1 MNKVL
6 VLGCNSFSGSSLVN
20 FLLNKGFSVI
30 GISRSSEKKHYLSC
44 YRQNEYLK
52 NFKFHKLDINKN
64 KNKIIKILNNFK
76 PEIVINYSAQSMVN
90 ESWDSPTD
98 WYYTNVIGT
107 VSLLEELKNKKY
119 LKKYIHFSTPEVYG
133 STSKNIRE
141 NSFFNPS
148 TPYAVSRLTTDHH
161 INLLYKEFDFPSIIT
176 RASNVYGPFQDLYRI
191 IPLTIFKILKK
202 DKLFL
207 HGGGRSKRSFI
218 HINDVNNALLKIIR
232 KGKVGHTYH
241 ISTNKKISIYDLVT
255 KICKQM
261 KYDFDDLTIIS
272 EDRKG
277 KDQNYFLNSNKL
289 RKELNWQEKISIDKG
304 IVEVIDWLKRNI
316 KYTKKIDTK
325 YIHKK

>member
-1 MNKVL
+1 MGL
-6 VLGCNSFSGSSLVN
+6 VDLQ
-20 FLLNKGFSVI
+20 K
-30 GISRSSEKKHYLSC
+30 KKHYLSC

-107 VSLLEELKNKKY
+107 ISLLEELKNKKY

-133 STSKNIRE
+133 STSKNISE
-141 NSFFNPS
+141 NLFFNPS
-148 TPYAVSRLTTDHH
+148 TPYAVSRSTTDHH
-161 INLLYKEFDFPSIIT
+161 INLLYKEFNFPSIIT

-191 IPLTIFKILKK
+191 IPLTIFKILK

-218 HINDVNNALLKIIR
+218 HIDVNITLLKIIR

-241 ISTNKKISIYDLVT
+241 ISTNKKISIYDLVA

-261 KYDFDDLTIIS
+261 RYDFDDLTIFQKI
-272 EDRKG
+272 EKA
-277 KDQNYFLNSNKL
+277 KIKIIFLIQIN
-289 RKELNWQEKISIDKG
+289 
-304 IVEVIDWLKRNI
+304 
-316 KYTKKIDTK
+316 
-325 YIHKK
+325 